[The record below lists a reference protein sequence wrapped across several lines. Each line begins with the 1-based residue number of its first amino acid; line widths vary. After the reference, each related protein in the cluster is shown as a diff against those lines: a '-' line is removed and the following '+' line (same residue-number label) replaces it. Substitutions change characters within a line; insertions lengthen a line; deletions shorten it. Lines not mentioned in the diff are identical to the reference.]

1 MTILP
6 WLSFYSNTNNAMMIW
21 DYNGRNKYNK
31 SNNNQI
37 NIINQTV
44 PNEVSEYFCSKL
56 AYDVIST
63 KLCSFLI

>member
-1 MTILP
+1 
-6 WLSFYSNTNNAMMIW
+6 MMIW

-31 SNNNQI
+31 SNNNQV

-56 AYDVIST
+56 AYDVTST